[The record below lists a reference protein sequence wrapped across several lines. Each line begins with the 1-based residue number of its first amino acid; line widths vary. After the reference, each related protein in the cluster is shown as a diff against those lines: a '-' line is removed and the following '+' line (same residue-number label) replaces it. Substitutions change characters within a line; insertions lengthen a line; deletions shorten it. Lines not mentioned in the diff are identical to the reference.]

1 MGDIELIWTDPNNA
15 GPNGTSI
22 AGAKVPDVLVGQYI
36 NPTVDVIAPAD
47 VLYIL
52 WDAPPGRTFDRWDE
66 SADFK
71 TANLVPGPS
80 SLLLGTDSPHWVWAD
95 PGDNRAITVNVET
108 SGGAYS
114 LTTHVNVKAPTVSS
128 GTSIGEAE
136 FVPTRQNGVWHFF
149 IAGSRFD
156 FMYAAAVSQA
166 PGFAQGD
173 WKFLQLASNDWR
185 QTVNGRQ
192 VKCTFGGVVAGLD
205 NGNPYGGGAGRQTV
219 QPRPLLKT
227 GEAGEAHDA
236 PHFPLL
242 PRSTGVSVNSVFETY
257 IMFKPP
263 GSNSQWVPLQ
273 VALWECHS
281 RTIGANL
288 VDDNRVNGTPE
299 FPSAPRWDAL
309 IENGR
314 AQWI

>member
-108 SGGAYS
+108 SGSAYS

-136 FVPTRQNGVWHFF
+136 FVPTHRTACGT
-149 IAGSRFD
+149 SL
-156 FMYAAAVSQA
+156 SQA
-166 PGFAQGD
+166 HG
-173 WKFLQLASNDWR
+173 LIS
-185 QTVNGRQ
+185 
-192 VKCTFGGVVAGLD
+192 CTLRRFRRRRDLRRETGSSYNSPATT
-205 NGNPYGGGAGRQTV
+205 GAR
-219 QPRPLLKT
+219 R
-227 GEAGEAHDA
+227 
-236 PHFPLL
+236 
-242 PRSTGVSVNSVFETY
+242 
-257 IMFKPP
+257 
-263 GSNSQWVPLQ
+263 
-273 VALWECHS
+273 
-281 RTIGANL
+281 
-288 VDDNRVNGTPE
+288 
-299 FPSAPRWDAL
+299 
-309 IENGR
+309 
-314 AQWI
+314 